1 MRPQQFTINHPA
13 PRKKRASNA
22 QAPLEA
28 GGVSKTNLDYWL
40 ERVFKPTYSRD
51 GRTITS
57 PNWAV
62 EIQHRGKRHKW
73 SLGTANKAAAA
84 ARAKEIYLFVAANGW
99 GEAFDKFRPELA
111 AKKPNVTLAEFLD
124 EIRATA
130 DVSANT
136 IEDYARAF
144 RKIVADLIGLD
155 DNPSKYD
162 YRTGGYQNWLSRVE
176 AVKLAWITPQR
187 VQVWKRSFLAKA
199 APDPLSQ
206 RQAKV
211 SVNSF
216 LRRARSLFSEKI
228 THHLRVE
235 LPDPLPF
242 SDVSFEPRQSLK
254 YRSSVDVQK
263 LITAARAELHDADP
277 ECFKIFLLAVMV
289 GLRRREIDLLEWDSF
304 RWDTATIRIAPTE
317 YFLPKTEDSI
327 GDVPVDPELM
337 EVFRAYRARRP
348 WDRFVI
354 MAPGV
359 PKPRVTYIHY
369 RCQKHFERLTAWLR
383 QKGIKEN
390 KPIHVLRKEFGSQ
403 INAVHGI
410 HAASRALRHAD
421 IGITN
426 QFYADSQA
434 RVRLG
439 LGHLLSGDAT

>member
-1 MRPQQFTINHPA
+1 MNPNNPKLDRPVAQE
-13 PRKKRASNA
+13 KRASDA
-22 QAPLEA
+22 QAPPETA
-28 GGVSKTNLDYWL
+28 GVSKTNLDYWAG
-40 ERVFKPTYSRD
+40 RVFKPTYSRD
-51 GRTITS
+51 GHSIES

-62 EIQHRGKRHKW
+62 EIQYRGKRHKW
-73 SLGTANKAAAA
+73 SLSTANKAAAA

-99 GEAFDKFRPELA
+99 NEAFEKFRPLLA
-111 AKKPNVTLAEFLD
+111 AKKPNVTLSEFLA

-130 DVSANT
+130 DVSAST
-136 IEDYARAF
+136 IEDYSRAL
-144 RKIVADLIGLD
+144 RKIVADMLGLD
-155 DNPSKYD
+155 DNPKKYD
-162 YRTGGYQNWLSRVE
+162 YRGGGYQSWLSRVE
-176 AVKLAWITPQR
+176 SVRLSWITPQR

-216 LRRARSLFSEKI
+216 LRRARSLFSQKI
-228 THHLRVE
+228 THHLMVE

-254 YRSSVDVQK
+254 YRSNIDVQK
-263 LITAARAELHDADP
+263 LITAAKGELSESEP

-289 GLRRREIDLLEWDSF
+289 GLRRREIDLLEWSSF
-304 RWDTATIRIAPTE
+304 RWDACMIRIEPTE

-337 EVFRAYRARRP
+337 EVFRRYRARRP
-348 WDRFVI
+348 RDRFVI

-359 PKPRVTYIHY
+359 PKPGVTYMHY

-383 QKGIKEN
+383 KKGVREYR
-390 KPIHVLRKEFGSQ
+390 PIHMLRKEFGSQ
-403 INAVHGI
+403 INALYGI

-421 IGITN
+421 IAVTN

-439 LGHLLSGDAT
+439 LGHLLS